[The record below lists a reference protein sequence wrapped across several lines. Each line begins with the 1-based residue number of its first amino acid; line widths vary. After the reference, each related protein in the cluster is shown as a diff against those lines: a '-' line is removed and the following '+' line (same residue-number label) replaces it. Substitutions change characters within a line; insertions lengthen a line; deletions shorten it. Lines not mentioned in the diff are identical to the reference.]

1 MVVICDRSTVGGI
14 YIYIYIYNLEKSI
27 REFEKFFKIFLSCEN
42 CGITAAGER
51 HGWWSEAASGGWSAE
66 EGGEEDESS
75 AGGAEVDEVCGFESE
90 DGEEYAQRGEAASA
104 KQISQQQQYASRRA
118 GSGGDEHG
126 HGLATAFWGGGKA
139 ETRR

>member
-1 MVVICDRSTVGGI
+1 MESLRNSSRF
-14 YIYIYIYNLEKSI
+14 N
-27 REFEKFFKIFLSCEN
+27 LSCED

-51 HGWWSEAASGGWSAE
+51 HGWWSEAAGGGWSA
-66 EGGEEDESS
+66 GEENQSS
-75 AGGAEVDEVCGFESE
+75 AGRAEVDEVCGFESE
-90 DGEEYAQRGEAASA
+90 GGEEYAQRGEAACA

-118 GSGGDEHG
+118 GSNGNEHG